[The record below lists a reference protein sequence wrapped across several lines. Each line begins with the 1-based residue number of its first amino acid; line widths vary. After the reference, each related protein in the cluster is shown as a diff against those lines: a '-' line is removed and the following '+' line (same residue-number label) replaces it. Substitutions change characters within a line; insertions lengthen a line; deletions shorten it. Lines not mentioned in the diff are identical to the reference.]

1 VGSSYWATQNV
12 KMSPLFRLSSV
23 LVKETRHSIIVRSRN
38 AKVIPDLLGIAKV
51 PRCWALLG

>member
-1 VGSSYWATQNV
+1 
-12 KMSPLFRLSSV
+12 V